1 MAIPTRPE
9 MRLPLLQHFA
19 DGEEHYWQ
27 TLKETLAAHFALTTS
42 DRQLL
47 DRLGN
52 SLFDSKLFTVLHYMW
67 AEGLVELTRQKRY
80 YRITDRGQYVL
91 QQPLEVINSAFWNQF
106 KLPSVDAIIPILLQD
121 LGDREVHHYRFVR
134 ESLTSHFSLT
144 RVQRKAINPH
154 SGLAWNRRWGD
165 AGRALS
171 HVDFITLSSGYY
183 QITDLGFEV
192 LQDPPEVIDTAFL
205 KTFQLPDGDL
215 EQRILQHIADMG
227 PKPRERLID
236 DLVNCLRTDTYPSG
250 QNLWIQNCSWAFS
263 RLKRASLIASIGESS
278 DFQITSLG
286 YAALILWPEKYS
298 FGFIDQIQE
307 AAALLQELEAI
318 SPSPK

>member
-27 TLKETLAAHFALTTS
+27 TLKEALADHFALTAS

-67 AEGLVELTRQKRY
+67 AEGLIELTRQKGY
-80 YRITDRGQYVL
+80 YRITDRGQSIL
-91 QQPLEVINSAFWNQF
+91 QQPPETINSAFWNQF
-106 KLPSVDAIIPILLQD
+106 KLPIRDAIIPVLLQY

-134 ESLTSHFSLT
+134 DSLTNHFLLT
-144 RVQRKAINPH
+144 RAQRKAINPH

-171 HVDFITLSSGYY
+171 HVDFITLSSGDY

-205 KTFQLPDGDL
+205 KTFQLRDGKL
-215 EQRILQHIADMG
+215 ERLLLRHIADMG
-227 PKPRERLID
+227 PKSRERLIED
-236 DLVNCLRTDTYPSG
+236 IVICLRTNVYPSG
-250 QNLWIQNCSWAFS
+250 AGPWTWSCSRAIS
-263 RLKRASLIASIGESS
+263 RLERGGLVTAIGEESRCH
-278 DFQITSLG
+278 ITPLG
-286 YAALILWPEKYS
+286 YAALTLVPKEFPS
-298 FGFIDQIQE
+298 DFIDRFQE
-307 AAALLQELEAI
+307 AAALL
-318 SPSPK
+318 

>member
-1 MAIPTRPE
+1 MAIPSRRE
-9 MRLPLLQHFA
+9 MRMPLLQHIA
-19 DGEEHYWQ
+19 DGEEHDWQ
-27 TLKETLAAHFALTTS
+27 TLKEALADHFALTAS

-47 DRLGN
+47 DKLGN
-52 SLFDSKLFTVLHYMW
+52 NLFDSKLFTILHYMW
-67 AEGLVELTRQKRY
+67 AEGLVELTKEKIY

-91 QQPLEVINSAFWNQF
+91 QQPPEVINSAFWNQF
-106 KLPSVDAIIPILLQD
+106 KLPIRDAIIPVLLRY
-121 LGDREVHHYRFVR
+121 LGDREAHHYLRVR
-134 ESLTSHFSLT
+134 DSLTNYFSLT
-144 RVQRKAINPH
+144 RAQQKAVNPH

-165 AGRALS
+165 AVRALR
-171 HVDFITLSSGYY
+171 HVDFITLSSSYY

-192 LQDPPEVIDTAFL
+192 LQNPPEVIDTAFL

-286 YAALILWPEKYS
+286 YAALILCPKKFS
-298 FGFIDQIQE
+298 FGFIDRIQE
-307 AAALLQELEAI
+307 AASLLQGLEAM
-318 SPSPK
+318 SCSPK